1 MKFHKTNALSVF
13 SEIKKQHKQIKLK
26 RRFLLGCI
34 QHTKSERRKL
44 KESNF
49 FQKEFLQESLLRE
62 DDLFYET
69 VRDHVESAF
78 GASGVEIDDDL
89 PQDNMHLIHMPEVK
103 LKRLILSFLDRLSTK
118 GLYLLAMI
126 VTDGSVKYEKT
137 RHNLKQIIKGS
148 LSNVLG
154 SKNLNHRQLES
165 RKQIFHLLSDPK
177 HSRYRCEAFP
187 VLRSESC
194 HAAAAKV
201 LHQLRSFPTQTLIGM
216 YNKLNGVKACTRQ
229 LQPHKH
235 GWGRDK
241 LIGRVNKISREKLLQ
256 HDGEGDLQESLAKAM
271 AVADLSLKLTGRQKT
286 FAREFYQFPPEIK
299 SLQTNIMNAIWS
311 VKNVVTIPVLRNL
324 QVLIEPEAKI
334 SNKSLRKAFINLL
347 TKFLFDSVDMDSIP
361 KTLSHTIAVIH
372 KNSKSTDNEVLNRK
386 YIDKE
391 VDFILGMSAQTKQ
404 IVLDLLPDHAFDQD
418 FTDAYVE
425 ELDESDDSDS
435 GTDDDDYDKLQKDR
449 VDSNY
454 EAESIGDFTPNLFQS
469 STPIKEEDD
478 SFCPP
483 TTGGRFCSSSPD
495 RESTENVVNN
505 PLHESGTD
513 RDTRDASCMSSEEKE
528 PMASKNSI
536 SRNQYLA
543 IQDACDKTSMLAY
556 NLVGCL
562 LREFAITEGHDLNAN
577 KRLYLNGGNPIEDV
591 QETEQSSSGN
601 IESSTVI
608 RVVKELVPSFSDS
621 AMEKLKKI
629 LMS

>member
-26 RRFLLGCI
+26 RSFLP
-34 QHTKSERRKL
+34 
-44 KESNF
+44 
-49 FQKEFLQESLLRE
+49 ESLIRE
-62 DDLFYET
+62 DDLFYDT

-78 GASGVEIDDDL
+78 GASGVVIDDDL
-89 PQDNMHLIHMPEVK
+89 PQDNVHLIHMPEVK
-103 LKRLILSFLDRLSTK
+103 LKRLILLSLDRLSTK

-154 SKNLNHRQLES
+154 SKSLNPRQLES
-165 RKQIFHLLSDPK
+165 RKQIFHLLSDPQ
-177 HSRYRCEAFP
+177 HSRYGGETFP
-187 VLRSESC
+187 VLSSESC
-194 HAAAAKV
+194 HAAVVKV
-201 LHQLRSFPTQTLIGM
+201 LHQLRSFPTQTLIAM
-216 YNKLNGVKACTRQ
+216 HNKLNGVKACTRQ
-229 LQPHKH
+229 LQPRKH

-241 LIGRVNKISREKLLQ
+241 LIERVNKISREKLLQ
-256 HDGEGDLQESLAKAM
+256 YDSEDDLQESLAKAM

-311 VKNVVTIPVLRNL
+311 VQNIVTIPVLRNL
-324 QVLIEPEAKI
+324 QLLIEPDAKI

-347 TKFLFDSVDMDSIP
+347 TKLLFDSVDLDTIP
-361 KTLSHTIAVIH
+361 KTLSHIIAVIH
-372 KNSKSTDNEVLNRK
+372 KNSKSTDNVVFNRK

-391 VDFILGMSAQTKQ
+391 VDYILGMSAQTKQ

-425 ELDESDDSDS
+425 ELEESDDSDS
-435 GTDDDDYDKLQKDR
+435 DDDDDDYDKLRKDR

-454 EAESIGDFTPNLFQS
+454 EAESIGDFTPDLFS
-469 STPIKEEDD
+469 PSTPIKEEDD
-478 SFCPP
+478 LVCPP
-483 TTGGRFCSSSPD
+483 TTSGRFCSSSPD
-495 RESTENVVNN
+495 REHSENFVNK
-505 PLHESGTD
+505 PALHESGTD
-513 RDTRDASCMSSEEKE
+513 TDMRDASE

-536 SRNQYLA
+536 GRNQYLA

-577 KRLYLNGGNPIEDV
+577 NRLYLNSGNPIEDV

-601 IESSTVI
+601 TESSTVI
-608 RVVKELVPSFSDS
+608 RVVKELVPSFSDRYYFHPS
-621 AMEKLKKI
+621 TVMY
-629 LMS
+629 